1 MFLIVCIAVVAGYKA
16 SIKALYL
23 AHPRCQGIAFIEEMS
38 SAAGSNKDGS
48 KMEKAFEK
56 LNFAV
61 FRMTNLP
68 ANNMKALTQAI
79 AEVKFPIV
87 YKYIAFY
94 FAGHGGINS
103 NGDSFIQAVQQ
114 GNESDRVY
122 ISKDIINVIQRG
134 QKAKRLLFF
143 FDCCMS
149 LAHNDGKDPP
159 PNINVTGSNTLVARA
174 SSFGEKSFGTKNGG
188 FWTNSLGEHIGDDNL
203 LIAILDVV
211 NSEVRKKYGQHCNV
225 YNTGFDSPINL
236 KGNVV
241 V

>member
-1 MFLIVCIAVVAGYKA
+1 MFLIVVAGYKA
-16 SIKALYL
+16 SIQALISG
-23 AHPRCQGIAFIEEMS
+23 HPGCQGIAFIEEMS
-38 SAAGSNKDGS
+38 SATGSNKDGS

-94 FAGHGGINS
+94 FAGHGGINK

-211 NSEVRKKYGQHCNV
+211 NSEVRKKYGQHCHV

-241 V
+241 I